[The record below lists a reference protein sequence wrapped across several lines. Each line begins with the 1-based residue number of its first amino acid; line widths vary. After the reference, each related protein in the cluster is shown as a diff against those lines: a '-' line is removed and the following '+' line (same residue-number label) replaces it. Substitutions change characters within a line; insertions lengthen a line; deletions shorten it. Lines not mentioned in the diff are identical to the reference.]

1 MKGDEKM
8 SEFYG
13 REQFK
18 RGYPNLY
25 KQLKDEV
32 RQETLKEVIN
42 IIEKK
47 IIGISGFFETEKRNY
62 QIKSLNGFLNLLKEL
77 SKK

>member
-18 RGYPNLY
+18 KGYPNLY
-25 KQLKDEV
+25 KQLKNEV
-32 RQETLKEVIN
+32 RQETLKEIN
-42 IIEKK
+42 NK
-47 IIGISGFFETEKRNY
+47 INAFTCETCRRIWIDFK
-62 QIKSLNGFLNLLKEL
+62 IKEL